1 MEYTTQWI
9 QTSAYILCIVNNM
22 AETLFFNLKRVDSSA
37 EQLRYGAKQLVA
49 KRQVTVERKCLAA
62 YRDEERMNT
71 LQNRRSFFAFLRLA
85 KAIVKRARNV
95 VRRGKNNACMNNVVD
110 VWHPCTYLQMTN
122 KLKKKIRHKERTL
135 RLVTPISNTHNS
147 TRIFLFIQ
155 ILHSAF

>member
-1 MEYTTQWI
+1 
-9 QTSAYILCIVNNM
+9 M

-71 LQNRRSFFAFLRLA
+71 LQNRRSLFAFLRLA

-95 VRRGKNNACMNNVVD
+95 VRRGK
-110 VWHPCTYLQMTN
+110 
-122 KLKKKIRHKERTL
+122 K
-135 RLVTPISNTHNS
+135 
-147 TRIFLFIQ
+147 
-155 ILHSAF
+155 